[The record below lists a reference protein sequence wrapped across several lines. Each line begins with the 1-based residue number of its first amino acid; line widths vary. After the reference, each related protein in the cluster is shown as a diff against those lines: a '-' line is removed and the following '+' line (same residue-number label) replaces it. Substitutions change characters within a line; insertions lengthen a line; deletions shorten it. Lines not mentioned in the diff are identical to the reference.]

1 MGVEVLALLY
11 RNLRA
16 RPIRSILTLL
26 GIVVSTASMVL
37 FLSFGEGLRKA
48 LGAELSNVGPA
59 ILVVTEGTEAF
70 SAGYPELRP
79 ETVQQ
84 IQSVTSNVGTR

>member
-1 MGVEVLALLY
+1 MEVLALVY

-59 ILVVTEGTEAF
+59 ILVLPEGVEAI
-70 SAGYPELRP
+70 SPGYPELRP
-79 ETVQQ
+79 DTLRQ
-84 IQSVTSNVGTR
+84 IQSCLLYTS